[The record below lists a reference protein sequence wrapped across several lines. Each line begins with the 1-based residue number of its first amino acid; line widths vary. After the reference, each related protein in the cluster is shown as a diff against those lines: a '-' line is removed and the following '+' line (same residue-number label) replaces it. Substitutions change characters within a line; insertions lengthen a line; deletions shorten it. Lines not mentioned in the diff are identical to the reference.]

1 MPLRDSD
8 NTRVIRQLRQH
19 IHNCSVNP
27 NSQDVES
34 FLRDYIKH
42 TIQTLPREEAHHVI
56 VETMSL
62 IPYDME
68 VDYSSSNQTD
78 DLIVRLYRF
87 LTTIGFQYV
96 DDVPLIPNDFSRQV
110 FGSAN
115 SVRFIITPTL
125 LGSDTDQSFPH
136 WEVFAVPVA
145 GREQGSKILLYE
157 LNRNHFTN
165 FPMYSPNVTPFDQ
178 FNSLLPPNKVFN
190 NDVVA
195 LKSFEFSRAI
205 DTSRLWTS
213 KDLFIG
219 AMEKKL
225 HWDRVELKPVPL
237 TPIVTNENVPVIEDS
252 GHYDTTPIDQHD
264 AETVEVEDDE
274 GRHVRK
280 EPLFD
285 WSRLR
290 PKKRSAVKDMEDALR
305 DTMAKDHSSEDD
317 EDIMPVDPVSWEDI
331 QHDDVPEDAK
341 SESADSIHDAVEHSS
356 VDDNDIDNVAA
367 PANDDHGHDHVND
380 IVTTIGDEC
389 SYDDD
394 MEQHDNSVD
403 GGADTDDSAEID
415 VIDDGATDDV
425 DSLIDDDDD
434 STGFFD
440 NDTDTGLI
448 VDELNDSVQHNNG
461 DSGDEENVDDE
472 DILPVNDEESENFLA
487 DLYSTG
493 DPLGTFDEE
502 NEADKRSDVMKDI
515 FTFDDESE
523 HHVDSPKDMLSEES
537 DGADN
542 PDTTGEG
549 HIVNEADDF
558 DAVMHDI
565 LTDDDE

>member
-42 TIQTLPREEAHHVI
+42 TIQTLPREEAHQVI

-62 IPYDME
+62 IPYDMDT
-68 VDYSSSNQTD
+68 DYSSSNQTD

-317 EDIMPVDPVSWEDI
+317 EDIMPVDPVSWEDV
-331 QHDDVPEDAK
+331 QHYDVPED
-341 SESADSIHDAVEHSS
+341 SEPESADSIHDAVEHSS

-394 MEQHDNSVD
+394 MEQHGNSVD

-523 HHVDSPKDMLSEES
+523 HHMDSLKDTPSEES
-537 DGADN
+537 DRADN
-542 PDTTGEG
+542 PDATGED
-549 HIVNEADDF
+549 HTVNEADDF

-565 LTDDDE
+565 LADDDE

>member
-42 TIQTLPREEAHHVI
+42 TIQTLPREEAHQVI

-62 IPYDME
+62 IPYDMDT
-68 VDYSSSNQTD
+68 DYSSSNQTD

-252 GHYDTTPIDQHD
+252 GHYDTTPVDQHD

-389 SYDDD
+389 SYDDG

-461 DSGDEENVDDE
+461 DSSDAENADDE

-502 NEADKRSDVMKDI
+502 NEADKRSDIMKDI

-523 HHVDSPKDMLSEES
+523 HHMDSLKDTPSEES
-537 DGADN
+537 DRADN
-542 PDTTGEG
+542 PDATGED
-549 HIVNEADDF
+549 HTVNEADDF

-565 LTDDDE
+565 LADDDE